1 MNLDCWWTMQMDTTD
16 RSSADTLRQIRSPCL
31 LYRTLTISLSSSN
44 NHKDL
49 RAIKCRLSEANWR
62 RSEMLFDRTKPSDY
76 YKTVFFRFE
85 QTQSAVLFRLI
96 YVVWRMNSKLA
107 LNIQKNFQNA
117 STTFH
122 SVTFISVGSVFEVIL
137 KMFCSRLV
145 LVRQHCIH
153 KFLAERCVA

>member
-1 MNLDCWWTMQMDTTD
+1 MDDANGYNGPLFRWHAPTD
-16 RSSADTLRQIRSPCL
+16 PFTLLAVSYPNYQFIIQQQPQGFACNKVPTVRSKLASFWNAVWSNETIWL
-31 LYRTLTISLSSSN
+31 LQN
-44 NHKDL
+44 
-49 RAIKCRLSEANWR
+49 C
-62 RSEMLFDRTKPSDY
+62 F
-76 YKTVFFRFE
+76 FFRFE